1 MHHEQERDTL
11 AFSHQLYADT
21 PRQLAFQ
28 AATVAEA
35 EAWQR
40 ELRAK
45 LIELVGGFPQ
55 ELCDLEPEVL
65 ETYEFPTYFRET
77 VQFKSRPHMGIF
89 GYVLSP
95 KPLNG
100 SAPNPG
106 ILCLAGHGR
115 GVDDIVGIEE
125 DGTMRSEYGGYQNDF
140 ALQCVAH
147 GYSVLAIEQFG
158 FGHRRD
164 PAARERGGGNS
175 SCQPSSGAAL
185 LLGQTM
191 VGWRVYDAM
200 RAFDYLETRPEIDI
214 NRLGVMGISGGGTTT
229 FFTAAIDRR
238 VKAAVVSGYFNTFR
252 DSILSLSHCMD
263 NYIPNVLQYAEM
275 YDIAGLI
282 APRALFVESGTEDT
296 IFPIEATRF
305 AVNEASAIFKCF
317 DADDKLGFEVFEA
330 GHSFHGV
337 GAFEFL
343 KEVL

>member
-1 MHHEQERDTL
+1 MHYEHERDTL
-11 AFSHQLYADT
+11 AFSHQLYTDT

-28 AATVAEA
+28 ATTTPEA
-35 EAWQR
+35 EAWQH

-55 ELCDLEPEVL
+55 EPCDLEAEVL
-65 ETYEFPTYFRET
+65 ETAEFSNYHRET
-77 VQFKSRPHMGIF
+77 IQFKSRPHTTVV
-89 GYVLSP
+89 GYMLSP
-95 KPLNG
+95 KHLND
-100 SAPNPG
+100 SEQNPA

-115 GVDDIVGIEE
+115 GVDDIVGIAE
-125 DGTMRSEYGGYQNDF
+125 DGTLRSEYGGYQNDF

-147 GYSVLAIEQFG
+147 GYTVLAIEQLG

-164 PAARERGGGNS
+164 PVARERGGGHS
-175 SCQPSSGAAL
+175 SCQPSAGAAL

-214 NRLGVMGISGGGTTT
+214 HRLGVMGISGGGTTT
-229 FFTAAIDRR
+229 FFTAAIDTR

-252 DSILSLSHCMD
+252 DSILSLSHCID
-263 NYIPNVLQYAEM
+263 NYIPSVLQYAEM

-305 AVNEASAIFKCF
+305 AVNEAKSIFKCF
-317 DADDKLGFEVFEA
+317 DADDKLECEVFEA
-330 GHSFHGV
+330 GHSFYGV
-337 GAFEFL
+337 GAFKFL
-343 KEVL
+343 KEML

>member
-21 PRQLAFQ
+21 ARQLAFQ
-28 AATVAEA
+28 ATTAAEA
-35 EAWQR
+35 EAWQH

-45 LIELVGGFPQ
+45 LIELVGGAPQ
-55 ELCDLEPEVL
+55 ETCDLQPEVL
-65 ETYEFPTYFRET
+65 ESHEFPTYFRET
-77 VQFKSRPHMGIF
+77 VQFKSRPHMTIF
-89 GYVLSP
+89 GYLLSP
-95 KPLNG
+95 KHLNS
-100 SAPNPG
+100 SAPNPA

-125 DGTMRSEYGGYQNDF
+125 DGTMRAEYGGYQNDF

-164 PAARERGGGNS
+164 PVARQRGGGNS
-175 SCQPSSGAAL
+175 SCQPSAGAAL
-185 LLGQTM
+185 LLGHTM
-191 VGWRVYDAM
+191 VGWRVYDAI
-200 RAFDYLETRPEIDI
+200 RAFDYLATRPEIDI

-229 FFTAAIDRR
+229 FFTAAIDTR

-252 DSILSLSHCMD
+252 DSILSLSHCVD

-282 APRALFVESGTEDT
+282 APRALFIESGTEDT
-296 IFPIEATRF
+296 IFPIDATRF
-305 AVNEASAIFKCF
+305 AFNEAKTIFSCF
-317 DADDKLGFEVFEA
+317 DADDKLGFEAFEA

-343 KEVL
+343 KRVL

>member
-1 MHHEQERDTL
+1 MYHEHERDTL
-11 AFSHQLYADT
+11 AFSRQLYSDT

-28 AATVAEA
+28 ATTLTEA
-35 EAWQR
+35 EAWQQ

-45 LIELVGGFPQ
+45 LIELVGGFPV
-55 ELCDLEPEVL
+55 EACDLEPEVL
-65 ETYEFPTYFRET
+65 ESHEFPTYFRET
-77 VQFKSRPHMGIF
+77 VRFKSRPHMAVF
-89 GYVLSP
+89 GYLLSP
-95 KPLNG
+95 KRPKG
-100 SAPNPG
+100 SGPNPA

-115 GVDDIVGIEE
+115 GVDDIVGIAE
-125 DGTMRSEYGGYQNDF
+125 DGTMRSAYGGYQNDF

-147 GYSVLAIEQFG
+147 GYTVLAIEQFG

-164 PAARERGGGNS
+164 PIARERGGGNS
-175 SCQPSSGAAL
+175 SCQPSAGAAL

-200 RAFDYLETRPEIDI
+200 RSFDYLATRPEIDT

-229 FFTAAIDRR
+229 FFTAALDTR

-252 DSILSLSHCMD
+252 DSILSLSHCID
-263 NYIPNVLQYAEM
+263 NYIPNVLQYVEM

-282 APRALFVESGTEDT
+282 APRALFVESGTEDS

-305 AVNEASAIFKCF
+305 AVSEAKAIFKCF
-317 DADDKLGFEVFEA
+317 EADDKLGLEVFEA

-337 GAFEFL
+337 GAFAFL

>member
-28 AATVAEA
+28 ASNIAEA
-35 EAWQR
+35 EVWQR
-40 ELRAK
+40 ALRAK

-55 ELCDLEPEVL
+55 ETCDLEAEVL
-65 ETYEFPTYFRET
+65 ETYEFPTYFRAT
-77 VQFKSRPHMGIF
+77 VQFKSRPHMAIY
-89 GYVLSP
+89 GYLLTP
-95 KPLNG
+95 KHLKG
-100 SAPNPG
+100 SAPNPA

-125 DGTMRSEYGGYQNDF
+125 DGKMRSEYGGYQNDF
-140 ALQCVAH
+140 ALQCVAQ
-147 GYSVLAIEQFG
+147 GYTVLAIEQFG

-164 PAARERGGGNS
+164 SVARERGGGNS
-175 SCQPSSGAAL
+175 SCQPSAGAAL

-200 RAFDYLETRPEIDI
+200 RAIDYLETRPEIDI
-214 NRLGVMGISGGGTTT
+214 SRLGVMGISGGGTTT
-229 FFTAAIDRR
+229 FFTAAIDTR
-238 VKAAVVSGYFNTFR
+238 VKAGVVSGYFNTFR
-252 DSILSLSHCMD
+252 DSILSLSHCID

-305 AVNEASAIFKCF
+305 AVNEARAIFKCF
-317 DADDKLGFEVFEA
+317 DADDKLGLEVFEA

>member
-1 MHHEQERDTL
+1 MHHKQERDTL
-11 AFSHQLYADT
+11 AFTHQLYAET

-28 AATVAEA
+28 ATTMAEA
-35 EAWQR
+35 ETWQH

-45 LIELVGGFPQ
+45 LTELVGGFPQ
-55 ELCDLEPEVL
+55 EKCDLQPEVL
-65 ETYEFPTYFRET
+65 ESRAFADYTRET
-77 VQFKSRPHMGIF
+77 VQFKSRPHSVIF
-89 GYVLSP
+89 GYFLSP
-95 KPLNG
+95 KNLN
-100 SAPNPG
+100 SSTPTPT

-125 DGTMRSEYGGYQNDF
+125 DGSMRTEFGGYQNDF
-140 ALQCVAH
+140 ALQCLAH
-147 GYSVLAIEQFG
+147 GYTVLAIEQFG

-164 PAARERGGGNS
+164 AAAHQKGGGSS
-175 SCQPSSGAAL
+175 SCQPSAGAAL

-200 RAFDYLETRPEIDI
+200 RAFDYLSTRPEVDMS
-214 NRLGVMGISGGGTTT
+214 RLGIMGISGGGTTT
-229 FFTAAIDRR
+229 FFTAAIDTR

-252 DSILSLSHCMD
+252 DSILSLSHCID

-282 APRALFVESGTEDT
+282 APRALFIESGTEDT

-305 AVNEASAIFKCF
+305 AVNEAKVIFNCF
-317 DADDKLGFEVFEA
+317 NADDKLGLEVFEA

-343 KEVL
+343 KRAL